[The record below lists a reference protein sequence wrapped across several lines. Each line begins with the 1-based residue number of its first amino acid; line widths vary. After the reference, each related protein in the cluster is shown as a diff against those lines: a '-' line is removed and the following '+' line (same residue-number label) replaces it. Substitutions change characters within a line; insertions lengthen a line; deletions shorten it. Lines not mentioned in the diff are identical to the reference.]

1 MTNDSNKCILSA
13 SEFITEVRIL
23 TRWEWL
29 MSIISALGKLRQEG
43 YSTLEATLDYI
54 ISSRLI
60 WAINY
65 YLDLKKLNKKQNQ
78 NTAKQNKE

>member
-29 MSIISALGKLRQEG
+29 MSIISALGKLRQED
-43 YSTLEATLDYI
+43 YSNLEATLDYI

-60 WAINY
+60 WAIN
-65 YLDLKKLNKKQNQ
+65 
-78 NTAKQNKE
+78 

>member
-29 MSIISALGKLRQEG
+29 MSIISALGKLRQED
-43 YSTLEATLDYI
+43 YSNLEATLDYI

-60 WAINY
+60 WYIN
-65 YLDLKKLNKKQNQ
+65 
-78 NTAKQNKE
+78 

>member
-29 MSIISALGKLRQEG
+29 MSIISALGKLRQED
-43 YSTLEATLDYI
+43 YSNLKATLDHI

-60 WAINY
+60 WAIN
-65 YLDLKKLNKKQNQ
+65 
-78 NTAKQNKE
+78 

>member
-29 MSIISALGKLRQEG
+29 MSIISALGKLRQED
-43 YSTLEATLDYI
+43 YSNLEATLDHI

-60 WAINY
+60 WAIN
-65 YLDLKKLNKKQNQ
+65 
-78 NTAKQNKE
+78 

>member
-1 MTNDSNKCILSA
+1 MTKDSNQCILSA

-29 MSIISALGKLRQEG
+29 MSIISALGKLRQEDD
-43 YSTLEATLDYI
+43 SNLEATLDYM

-60 WAINY
+60 WAMN
-65 YLDLKKLNKKQNQ
+65 
-78 NTAKQNKE
+78 

>member
-43 YSTLEATLDYI
+43 YSNLEATLDYI

-60 WAINY
+60 WAIN
-65 YLDLKKLNKKQNQ
+65 
-78 NTAKQNKE
+78 

>member
-29 MSIISALGKLRQEG
+29 MSIISALGKLRQED
-43 YSTLEATLDYI
+43 YSNLEATLDYI
-54 ISSRLI
+54 ITSRLI
-60 WAINY
+60 WAIN
-65 YLDLKKLNKKQNQ
+65 
-78 NTAKQNKE
+78 

>member
-1 MTNDSNKCILSA
+1 MTNDSNQCILSA

-29 MSIISALGKLRQEG
+29 MSIISALGKLRQEDD
-43 YSTLEATLDYI
+43 SNLEATLDYV

-60 WAINY
+60 WAIN
-65 YLDLKKLNKKQNQ
+65 
-78 NTAKQNKE
+78 